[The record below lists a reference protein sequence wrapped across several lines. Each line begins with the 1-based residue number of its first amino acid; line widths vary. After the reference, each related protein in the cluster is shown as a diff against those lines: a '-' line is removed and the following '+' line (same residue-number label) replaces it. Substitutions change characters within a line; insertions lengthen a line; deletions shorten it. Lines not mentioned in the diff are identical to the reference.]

1 MISQPITDLIDYNN
15 TLLQQ
20 PCRDMGQRLSD
31 PVPEVSPRE
40 NPKETQEHKDK
51 PKEKRIPQALTFLQ
65 LFTLLSCVKVKKT
78 PFDPSQSGE
87 GRKGT
92 TINETNNN
100 NDSDT
105 GLDYSAGDVKRIKD
119 KSKGKVG
126 GEKHCIESQDHKCRT
141 TPEKEKYIKQRP
153 NSVSPKEKAKETQQ
167 KEKKSTHP
175 AVAALQLFT
184 LFCCGGKVKLRKTRP
199 SQNRQSRKDQD
210 KDNASDTGSDL
221 SGGDVTTKRVKDKSK
236 GKVGREKD
244 QTEVQLLKS
253 SQDHKPISTTPET
266 DKGTNSGQRPN
277 SENRRTPRQVKTPV
291 EEIYIRPD
299 SPTLPRAH
307 SSLSQF
313 SLARNL
319 PIHLLEWQLPGVPLT
334 TSSMATRTERK
345 SSSTNTSTHAQMETQ
360 TTDMNTDSQTTAT
373 SQSQISTVS
382 SETMIDVHT
391 SDSITQTST
400 LDMALT
406 PDSTKDMIT
415 TDEDVKDDSAKD
427 LISTLTDTSME
438 KSISE
443 ISLKDLIAEYED
455 DNELKD
461 MAASAI
467 PDTDNANED
476 AKLLEHAALYDFM
489 LTVETELPL
498 HL

>member
-1 MISQPITDLIDYNN
+1 MPRKHTYVIISDHIKTVRQAQVERISYIRTISQPITDLIDYNS
-15 TLLQQ
+15 TL

-31 PVPEVSPRE
+31 PVPEVSHRE
-40 NPKETQEHKDK
+40 KPKETQEHKDK

-65 LFTLLSCVKVKKT
+65 LFTLLNCVKVKKT
-78 PFDPSQSGE
+78 PFDPSQSGD
-87 GRKGT
+87 GTKGT
-92 TINETNNN
+92 TINDTNNN
-100 NDSDT
+100 NDSET
-105 GLDYSAGDVKRIKD
+105 GLDYSAGDMKRIKD

-126 GEKHCIESQDHKCRT
+126 GEKHSIESQDHKCRT
-141 TPEKEKYIKQRP
+141 TQEKEKDIKQRP
-153 NSVSPKEKAKETQQ
+153 NLEQAKETQQ
-167 KEKKSTHP
+167 KEKKKSIHP

-221 SGGDVTTKRVKDKSK
+221 SGGDVTTKRVKDKRN
-236 GKVGREKD
+236 GK
-244 QTEVQLLKS
+244 
-253 SQDHKPISTTPET
+253 
-266 DKGTNSGQRPN
+266 
-277 SENRRTPRQVKTPV
+277 ENQRTPRQVKTPV

-319 PIHLLEWQLPGVPLT
+319 AILPLEWQLPGVPLP
-334 TSSMATRTERK
+334 TSSMATRTERTP
-345 SSSTNTSTHAQMETQ
+345 SSTNTSTHAQMETQ
-360 TTDMNTDSQTTAT
+360 TLNMNTDTQTTST
-373 SQSQISTVS
+373 SQSQISMVS
-382 SETMIDVHT
+382 SETMIDLHT

-406 PDSTKDMIT
+406 PESTKDMIT

-443 ISLKDLIAEYED
+443 TSLKDLIAEYED

-461 MAASAI
+461 MAASAT
-467 PDTDNANED
+467 PATDNASED
-476 AKLLEHAALYDFM
+476 AMLLEIAALFD
-489 LTVETELPL
+489 
-498 HL
+498 

>member
-1 MISQPITDLIDYNN
+1 
-15 TLLQQ
+15 
-20 PCRDMGQRLSD
+20 MGQRLSD
-31 PVPEVSPRE
+31 PVPEVSHRE
-40 NPKETQEHKDK
+40 KPKETQEHKDK

-78 PFDPSQSGE
+78 PFDPSQSGD

-92 TINETNNN
+92 TINDTNNN

-126 GEKHCIESQDHKCRT
+126 GEKHSIESQDQKCRT
-141 TPEKEKYIKQRP
+141 TQEKEKDIKQRP
-153 NSVSPKEKAKETQQ
+153 NSVSPEEQAKKTQQ
-167 KEKKSTHP
+167 KEKKKSIHP

-184 LFCCGGKVKLRKTRP
+184 LFCCGGKVKLRKSRP

-221 SGGDVTTKRVKDKSK
+221 SGGDVTTNRVKDKIN

-244 QTEVQLLKS
+244 QTKVQLLKS
-253 SQDHKPISTTPET
+253 SQDHEP
-266 DKGTNSGQRPN
+266 
-277 SENRRTPRQVKTPV
+277 ENRRTRRQVKTPV
-291 EEIYIRPD
+291 EEINLRPD

-319 PIHLLEWQLPGVPLT
+319 AILPLEWQLPGVPLP
-334 TSSMATRTERK
+334 TSSMATRTERMP
-345 SSSTNTSTHAQMETQ
+345 SSTNTSTHAQMETQ
-360 TTDMNTDSQTTAT
+360 TSDMNTDTQTTST
-373 SQSQISTVS
+373 SQSQISMVS
-382 SETMIDVHT
+382 SETMIDLHT

-406 PDSTKDMIT
+406 PESTKDMIT

-427 LISTLTDTSME
+427 LISTLTDTSMK

-443 ISLKDLIAEYED
+443 TSLKDLIAEYEG

-461 MAASAI
+461 MAASAT
-467 PDTDNANED
+467 PATDNANED
-476 AKLLEHAALYDFM
+476 AMLLEIAALFD
-489 LTVETELPL
+489 
-498 HL
+498 

>member
-1 MISQPITDLIDYNN
+1 MLPRKHTYVIISDHIKTVRQAQVERISYIRTISQPITDLIDYNS
-15 TLLQQ
+15 TL

-31 PVPEVSPRE
+31 PVPEVSHRE
-40 NPKETQEHKDK
+40 KPKETQEHKDK

-65 LFTLLSCVKVKKT
+65 LFTLLNCVKVKKT
-78 PFDPSQSGE
+78 PFDPSQSGD
-87 GRKGT
+87 GTKGT
-92 TINETNNN
+92 TINDTNNN
-100 NDSDT
+100 NDSET
-105 GLDYSAGDVKRIKD
+105 GLDYSAGDMKRIKD

-126 GEKHCIESQDHKCRT
+126 GEKHSIESQDHKCRT
-141 TPEKEKYIKQRP
+141 TQEKEKDIKQRP
-153 NSVSPKEKAKETQQ
+153 NLEQAKETQQ
-167 KEKKSTHP
+167 KEKKKSIHP

-221 SGGDVTTKRVKDKSK
+221 SGGDVTTKRVKDKRN
-236 GKVGREKD
+236 GK
-244 QTEVQLLKS
+244 
-253 SQDHKPISTTPET
+253 
-266 DKGTNSGQRPN
+266 
-277 SENRRTPRQVKTPV
+277 ENQRTPRQVKTPV

-319 PIHLLEWQLPGVPLT
+319 AILPLEWQLPGVPLP
-334 TSSMATRTERK
+334 TSSMATRTERTP
-345 SSSTNTSTHAQMETQ
+345 SSTNTSTHAQMETQ
-360 TTDMNTDSQTTAT
+360 TLNMNTDTQTTST
-373 SQSQISTVS
+373 SQSQISMVS
-382 SETMIDVHT
+382 SETMIDLHT

-406 PDSTKDMIT
+406 PESTKDMIT

-443 ISLKDLIAEYED
+443 TSLKDLIAEYED
-455 DNELKD
+455 DNEQKD
-461 MAASAI
+461 MAASAT
-467 PDTDNANED
+467 PATDNASED
-476 AKLLEHAALYDFM
+476 AMLLEIAALFD
-489 LTVETELPL
+489 
-498 HL
+498 

>member
-1 MISQPITDLIDYNN
+1 
-15 TLLQQ
+15 
-20 PCRDMGQRLSD
+20 MGQRLSD

-40 NPKETQEHKDK
+40 KPKETQEHKDK
-51 PKEKRIPQALTFLQ
+51 PKEKRIPQALNFLQ

-105 GLDYSAGDVKRIKD
+105 GDVKRIKD

-126 GEKHCIESQDHKCRT
+126 GEKYYIESQDHKCRT
-141 TPEKEKYIKQRP
+141 TPEKEKDIKQRP

-167 KEKKSTHP
+167 KEKKKNIHP

-184 LFCCGGKVKLRKTRP
+184 LFCCCGKVKLRKTCP

-236 GKVGREKD
+236 RKVGREKD
-244 QTEVQLLKS
+244 RTEVQLLKS
-253 SQDHKPISTTPET
+253 SQDHEPISTTPET

-313 SLARNL
+313 SLARSLAIL
-319 PIHLLEWQLPGVPLT
+319 PLEWQLPGVPLT

-345 SSSTNTSTHAQMETQ
+345 PSSTNTSTHAQMETQ

-382 SETMIDVHT
+382 SETMIDFHT

-406 PDSTKDMIT
+406 PESTKDMIT

-438 KSISE
+438 KSISVT
-443 ISLKDLIAEYED
+443 SLKDLIAEYED

-467 PDTDNANED
+467 PDTDNADED
-476 AKLLEHAALYDFM
+476 AKLLVHAALHDSM

>member
-1 MISQPITDLIDYNN
+1 
-15 TLLQQ
+15 
-20 PCRDMGQRLSD
+20 MGQRLSD

-105 GLDYSAGDVKRIKD
+105 GDVKRIKD

-141 TPEKEKYIKQRP
+141 TPEKEKDIKQRP
-153 NSVSPKEKAKETQQ
+153 NSKAKETQQ
-167 KEKKSTHP
+167 KEKKKSIHP

-184 LFCCGGKVKLRKTRP
+184 LFCCCGKVKLRKTRP

-221 SGGDVTTKRVKDKSK
+221 SGGDVTTKR
-236 GKVGREKD
+236 
-244 QTEVQLLKS
+244 
-253 SQDHKPISTTPET
+253 
-266 DKGTNSGQRPN
+266 
-277 SENRRTPRQVKTPV
+277 ENRRTPRQVKTPV

-313 SLARNL
+313 SLARSLAIL
-319 PIHLLEWQLPGVPLT
+319 PLEWQLPGVPLT

-345 SSSTNTSTHAQMETQ
+345 PSSTNSSTHAQMETQ

-406 PDSTKDMIT
+406 PESTKDMIT

-498 HL
+498 YL

>member
-1 MISQPITDLIDYNN
+1 
-15 TLLQQ
+15 
-20 PCRDMGQRLSD
+20 MGQRLSD

-65 LFTLLSCVKVKKT
+65 LLTLLSCVKVKKT

-221 SGGDVTTKRVKDKSK
+221 SGGDVTTKR
-236 GKVGREKD
+236 
-244 QTEVQLLKS
+244 
-253 SQDHKPISTTPET
+253 
-266 DKGTNSGQRPN
+266 
-277 SENRRTPRQVKTPV
+277 ENRRTPRQVKTPV

-345 SSSTNTSTHAQMETQ
+345 PSSTNSSTHAQMETQ

-406 PDSTKDMIT
+406 PESTKDMIT

-498 HL
+498 YL

>member
-1 MISQPITDLIDYNN
+1 
-15 TLLQQ
+15 
-20 PCRDMGQRLSD
+20 MGQRLSD
-31 PVPEVSPRE
+31 PVPEVSHRE
-40 NPKETQEHKDK
+40 QPKETQEHKDK

-78 PFDPSQSGE
+78 PFDPSQSGD

-92 TINETNNN
+92 TINDTNKN

-126 GEKHCIESQDHKCRT
+126 GEKHSIESQDHKSRT
-141 TPEKEKYIKQRP
+141 TQEKEKDIKQRP
-153 NSVSPKEKAKETQQ
+153 NSVSPEEQAKETQQ
-167 KEKKSTHP
+167 KEKKKSIHP

-221 SGGDVTTKRVKDKSK
+221 SGGDVTTQRVKDKSN

-244 QTEVQLLKS
+244 RTEVQLLKS
-253 SQDHKPISTTPET
+253 SQDHEP
-266 DKGTNSGQRPN
+266 
-277 SENRRTPRQVKTPV
+277 ENRRTRRQVKTPV
-291 EEIYIRPD
+291 EEIYMRPD

-307 SSLSQF
+307 RSVSQL

-319 PIHLLEWQLPGVPLT
+319 AIVPLEWQLPGVPLP
-334 TSSMATRTERK
+334 TSSMATRTERTP
-345 SSSTNTSTHAQMETQ
+345 SSTNTSTHAQMETQ
-360 TTDMNTDSQTTAT
+360 TSDMNTDTRTAST
-373 SQSQISTVS
+373 SQSQISMVS
-382 SETMIDVHT
+382 SETMIDLHM

-406 PDSTKDMIT
+406 PEITKDMIT

-427 LISTLTDTSME
+427 LISTLTDTSMK

-443 ISLKDLIAEYED
+443 TSLEDLIAEYED

-461 MAASAI
+461 MAASSTPA
-467 PDTDNANED
+467 TDNDNED
-476 AKLLEHAALYDFM
+476 AMLLEIAALFD
-489 LTVETELPL
+489 
-498 HL
+498 

>member
-1 MISQPITDLIDYNN
+1 MLPRKHTYVIISDHIKTVRQAQVERISYIQTISQPITDLIDYNS
-15 TLLQQ
+15 TL

-31 PVPEVSPRE
+31 PVPEVSHRE
-40 NPKETQEHKDK
+40 KPKETQEHKDK

-78 PFDPSQSGE
+78 PFDPSQSGD

-92 TINETNNN
+92 TINDTNNN

-126 GEKHCIESQDHKCRT
+126 GEKHSIESQDHKCRT
-141 TPEKEKYIKQRP
+141 TQEKEKDIKQRP
-153 NSVSPKEKAKETQQ
+153 NSVSPEEQAKETQQ
-167 KEKKSTHP
+167 KEKKKSIHP

-221 SGGDVTTKRVKDKSK
+221 SGGDVTTKRVKDKSN
-236 GKVGREKD
+236 GK
-244 QTEVQLLKS
+244 
-253 SQDHKPISTTPET
+253 
-266 DKGTNSGQRPN
+266 
-277 SENRRTPRQVKTPV
+277 ENQRTPRQVKTPV

-319 PIHLLEWQLPGVPLT
+319 AILPLEWQLPGVPLP
-334 TSSMATRTERK
+334 TSSMATRTETTP
-345 SSSTNTSTHAQMETQ
+345 SSTNTSTHAQMETQ
-360 TTDMNTDSQTTAT
+360 TSDMNTDTQTTST
-373 SQSQISTVS
+373 SQSQISLVS
-382 SETMIDVHT
+382 SETMIDLHT
-391 SDSITQTST
+391 SDSINQTST

-406 PDSTKDMIT
+406 PESTKDMIT

-443 ISLKDLIAEYED
+443 TSLKDLIAEYED

-461 MAASAI
+461 MAASAT
-467 PDTDNANED
+467 PATDNANED
-476 AKLLEHAALYDFM
+476 AMLLEIAALFD
-489 LTVETELPL
+489 
-498 HL
+498 

>member
-1 MISQPITDLIDYNN
+1 
-15 TLLQQ
+15 
-20 PCRDMGQRLSD
+20 MGQRLSD

-40 NPKETQEHKDK
+40 KPKETQEHKDK
-51 PKEKRIPQALTFLQ
+51 PKEKRIPPALNFLQ
-65 LFTLLSCVKVKKT
+65 LFTLLSCVKVKKA

-92 TINETNNN
+92 TIYDTNNN

-105 GLDYSAGDVKRIKD
+105 GLDNSAGDVKRIKD
-119 KSKGKVG
+119 KSKGKVR
-126 GEKHCIESQDHKCRT
+126 GEKYCIKSQDHKCKT
-141 TPEKEKYIKQRP
+141 TPETEKDIKQRP
-153 NSVSPKEKAKETQQ
+153 NSVSPEEKAKETHQ
-167 KEKKSTHP
+167 KEKKKSIHP

-221 SGGDVTTKRVKDKSK
+221 SGGDVTTKRVKHKSN

-244 QTEVQLLKS
+244 RTEVQLLKS
-253 SQDHKPISTTPET
+253 SQDHKPRSTTPET

-277 SENRRTPRQVKTPV
+277 SINRRTPRQVKTPV
-291 EEIYIRPD
+291 EEIYIIPD
-299 SPTLPRAH
+299 SPTLQRAH
-307 SSLSQF
+307 SSLSQL

-319 PIHLLEWQLPGVPLT
+319 AILPLEWQLPGVPLT

-345 SSSTNTSTHAQMETQ
+345 PSSTNTSTQAQTETQ
-360 TTDMNTDSQTTAT
+360 TTDMNTDTQTTAT
-373 SQSQISTVS
+373 SQSQISMVTTQS
-382 SETMIDVHT
+382 SETMTEVHT

-400 LDMALT
+400 PDMALT
-406 PDSTKDMIT
+406 PESTKDMIT

-427 LISTLTDTSME
+427 LISTLKDTSIE

-443 ISLKDLIAEYED
+443 TSLKDLIAEDEED

-461 MAASAI
+461 MAASSTPA
-467 PDTDNANED
+467 TDNANED
-476 AKLLEHAALYDFM
+476 AKPLELAALYDSMF
-489 LTVETELPL
+489 TVETELPL
-498 HL
+498 DL

>member
-1 MISQPITDLIDYNN
+1 
-15 TLLQQ
+15 
-20 PCRDMGQRLSD
+20 MGQRLSD

-40 NPKETQEHKDK
+40 KPKETQEHKDK
-51 PKEKRIPQALTFLQ
+51 PKEKRIPPALNFLQ
-65 LFTLLSCVKVKKT
+65 LFTLLSCVKVKKA

-92 TINETNNN
+92 TIYDTNNN

-105 GLDYSAGDVKRIKD
+105 GLDNSAGDVKRIKD
-119 KSKGKVG
+119 KSKGKV
-126 GEKHCIESQDHKCRT
+126 S
-141 TPEKEKYIKQRP
+141 PE
-153 NSVSPKEKAKETQQ
+153 EKAKETHQ
-167 KEKKSTHP
+167 KEKKKSIHP

-221 SGGDVTTKRVKDKSK
+221 SGGDVTTKRVKHKSN

-244 QTEVQLLKS
+244 RTEVQLLKS
-253 SQDHKPISTTPET
+253 SQDHKPRSTTPET

-277 SENRRTPRQVKTPV
+277 SINRRTPRQVKTPV
-291 EEIYIRPD
+291 EEIYIIPD
-299 SPTLPRAH
+299 SPTLQRAH
-307 SSLSQF
+307 SSLSQL

-319 PIHLLEWQLPGVPLT
+319 AILPLEWQLPGVPLT

-345 SSSTNTSTHAQMETQ
+345 PSSTNTSTQAQTETQ
-360 TTDMNTDSQTTAT
+360 TTDMNTDTQTTAT
-373 SQSQISTVS
+373 SQSQISMVTTQS
-382 SETMIDVHT
+382 SETMTEVHT

-400 LDMALT
+400 PDMALT
-406 PDSTKDMIT
+406 PESTKDMIT

-427 LISTLTDTSME
+427 LISTLKDTSIE

-443 ISLKDLIAEYED
+443 TSLKDLIAEDEED

-461 MAASAI
+461 MYKS
-467 PDTDNANED
+467 
-476 AKLLEHAALYDFM
+476 
-489 LTVETELPL
+489 
-498 HL
+498 

>member
-1 MISQPITDLIDYNN
+1 
-15 TLLQQ
+15 
-20 PCRDMGQRLSD
+20 MGQRLSD

-40 NPKETQEHKDK
+40 KPKDTQEHKDK

-92 TINETNNN
+92 TINDTNNN

-141 TPEKEKYIKQRP
+141 TPEKEKDIKQRP

-167 KEKKSTHP
+167 KEKKSIHP

-184 LFCCGGKVKLRKTRP
+184 LFCCCGKVKLRKTRP
-199 SQNRQSRKDQD
+199 SQNRQNRKDQD

-221 SGGDVTTKRVKDKSK
+221 SGGDVTTKR
-236 GKVGREKD
+236 
-244 QTEVQLLKS
+244 
-253 SQDHKPISTTPET
+253 
-266 DKGTNSGQRPN
+266 
-277 SENRRTPRQVKTPV
+277 ENRRTPRQVKTPV

-313 SLARNL
+313 SLARSLAIL
-319 PIHLLEWQLPGVPLT
+319 PLEWQLPGVPLT

-345 SSSTNTSTHAQMETQ
+345 PSSTNTSTHAQMETQ

-467 PDTDNANED
+467 PDADNANED